1 MSEFGRSDSPLAAV
15 EEEQRLSSGKLVDPS
30 GMFQRRQQDVADRT
44 YSGSDTFDF
53 GSNPSS
59 PTKQFHDAT
68 DGDHTTPP
76 AEDYLT
82 GGQPHEEVAPMHNQD
97 PANGN
102 GAATMGPAL
111 PTSTAS
117 TPRLAPAPIII
128 TDPSSS
134 TAEHAAF
141 TPEPAEISTPVQQGR
156 RSVQF
161 ARNDTVLNDLQPPPP
176 LSQANS
182 HVRNSSWDARDTI
195 GKIRSST
202 FMAKLKELAVPGAY
216 TGHGSDALGV
226 ESTTSSPA
234 VTRQSTRVAGFRDFD
249 ENEGSDVDADAEETA
264 DEGPTGP
271 PAYPNGAPKVKKRRM
286 RRPRDIL
293 STPTTPKFPSQGGE
307 PDTPIQH
314 SRLNFMRRATVAD
327 ASDHRAGLS
336 EGEGRDRFD
345 RERSMFRT
353 GSWAL
358 NHVDTPDGGGSP
370 SRGRMGHFRRISAFG
385 GRGVGD
391 GGVSDGGA
399 MTPRISRPFFT
410 GERASTFGVQKW
422 QQVKRTLKAL
432 RKQKTEQID
441 YMKSAELMAELRAGA
456 PAVLMLA
463 SMIQR
468 DEHGNKRIPVLLEQ
482 LKLKIRDSQPVQEGD
497 SERHWLFTIDLEY
510 GSGPSRMT
518 WTVKRTIREILNMH
532 WKYKLTMK
540 NEKYLTN
547 QLNLGSRGPK
557 QPSFPLSAFP
567 YLRGVRGLEEEDET
581 APVAG
586 ECDTAGEATA
596 AEMTAAEGTATEGEG
611 RPRPRRKRSRMNV
624 LGGRRKSSG
633 LMDLN
638 GSNAD
643 LSQLDAAAARR
654 RYVERQQRMLQKYL
668 TEMVHWLIF
677 RPDSN
682 RLCRFL
688 ELSALG
694 VRLAAEG
701 SYHGKECYLH
711 IQSSKGLD
719 FRRVITPQR
728 VFSRHT
734 RKWFLVRQSYIVC
747 VESPENM
754 NIYDVFLVDPKFKI
768 ISKKSKLQQITSTHP
783 AEQEIDLTANR
794 MPDKHHTLK
803 IHTSERKVTLFSRNQ
818 HIVRQFEESITDML
832 KATPW
837 HIRNRFGSFA
847 PVRTGVHAQW
857 LVDGRDYMW
866 NVSRA
871 INMARDVIYI
881 HDWWLSPELYMR
893 RPACISQK
901 WRLDRLLQKKA
912 KEGVKIFIIIYRNV
926 EAAVPIDSEYTKFSL
941 LNLHPNIF
949 VQRSPNQLKKN
960 QFFFAHH
967 EKICIVDHDVAFVG
981 GIDLCFGRWDC
992 PQHPLA
998 DDKPTGFENT
1008 EDPKDAEHCQ
1018 LFPGKDYSNPRVQ
1031 DFFRLNMPYEE
1042 MYDRSRIPRMPWH
1055 DISMQVV
1062 GQPARDLT
1070 RHFVQRWNYVRRGRK
1085 PTRPTP
1091 FLLPPPDY
1099 KKEDLEALGLT
1110 GTCEMQILRSASTW
1124 SLGIDDTESSIQSAY
1139 VKMIEDSE
1147 HFVYI
1152 ENQFFITST
1161 ETLNNKMVN
1170 RIGDALVERAIRAH
1184 EKDEDWRAVILIPLM
1199 PGFQNEVNTQDG
1211 TSIRLILQC
1220 QYRSICRGEHSI
1232 QGRLKAAG
1240 IEMEDYI
1247 QFFSLR
1253 QWGKIGNNLL
1263 TTEQLYIH
1271 AKVIVVDDRVALIGS
1286 ANINERSMLGNR
1298 DSECAAI
1305 VRDTDMLWSTMAGK
1319 PYRVGRFAHTLR
1331 LRLMREHLGLDV
1343 DEILEEER
1351 QADQDSKEDFE
1362 SEMDRIYQE
1371 NYDDSEDDEPPL
1383 GASSRSSRFMAS
1395 RDDAV
1400 DPPPLMRRSSSYNH
1414 DVDLVEAYDGSRAPS
1429 SRRGRA
1435 KSVDNSPIVDR
1446 GVASENHRKEVAG
1459 FGPDN
1464 WKSAEEAGIDE
1475 GRDSVIVNGHEVL
1488 VHDILPEGRGTLDHP
1503 KISHSST
1510 KHSSRGTSAHDD
1522 GPSNS
1527 GMPTMPALDRRTTE
1541 QLGLP
1546 RANQL
1551 PTLPAVDDTDIG
1563 GPPARIDATGNVTN
1577 ELLQNPLA
1585 ADIKPARIDKDCMR
1599 DPLNPTFFEEVWCRA
1614 AENNTK
1620 LYRRVFRCMPDSEV
1634 SNWAEY
1640 KEYNAYFKRFKESMD
1655 GTRSSDEPDGHG
1667 KGADVPAKQASTGG
1681 GIGAPGP
1688 ATIAKVMAEKATG
1701 GAMKA
1706 GGTEGPTVAGHHL
1719 PHPFHGE
1726 KAALSDANL
1735 PDSKPAGGDEA
1746 VVDPEKRAFA
1756 EDDAETNTPDNNK
1769 NKNNSL
1775 EIPSK
1780 SLDKRRTTFSDPEKP
1795 PATADSGLTST
1806 TTAAPSS
1813 SVATPNTNN
1822 NSSSTS
1828 QPQQKRRRRAN
1839 TRGSRRG
1846 FSATDEVLGRQ
1857 EAEELMGLTQGTLV
1871 QFPYDWLVTE
1881 ELNGNWL
1888 FQVDQVAPLQI

>member
-1 MSEFGRSDSPLAAV
+1 
-15 EEEQRLSSGKLVDPS
+15 
-30 GMFQRRQQDVADRT
+30 
-44 YSGSDTFDF
+44 
-53 GSNPSS
+53 
-59 PTKQFHDAT
+59 
-68 DGDHTTPP
+68 
-76 AEDYLT
+76 
-82 GGQPHEEVAPMHNQD
+82 
-97 PANGN
+97 
-102 GAATMGPAL
+102 
-111 PTSTAS
+111 
-117 TPRLAPAPIII
+117 
-128 TDPSSS
+128 
-134 TAEHAAF
+134 
-141 TPEPAEISTPVQQGR
+141 
-156 RSVQF
+156 
-161 ARNDTVLNDLQPPPP
+161 
-176 LSQANS
+176 
-182 HVRNSSWDARDTI
+182 
-195 GKIRSST
+195 
-202 FMAKLKELAVPGAY
+202 
-216 TGHGSDALGV
+216 
-226 ESTTSSPA
+226 
-234 VTRQSTRVAGFRDFD
+234 
-249 ENEGSDVDADAEETA
+249 
-264 DEGPTGP
+264 
-271 PAYPNGAPKVKKRRM
+271 M

-293 STPTTPKFPSQGGE
+293 STPTTPRFASHGGD

-314 SRLNFMRRATVAD
+314 SRLNFIRRATIAD

-336 EGEGRDRFD
+336 EGEGRDQFD

-358 NHVDTPDGGGSP
+358 NHVDTPEGGESP
-370 SRGRMGHFRRISAFG
+370 SRARLGHFRRISAFG

-391 GGVSDGGA
+391 GGVSDNGA
-399 MTPRISRPFFT
+399 LTPRISRPFFT
-410 GERASTFGVQKW
+410 GERASTYGAQKW

-441 YMKSAELMAELRAGA
+441 YLKSAELMAELRAGA

-482 LKLKIRDSQPVQEGD
+482 LKLKIRDSEPVQGGD

-532 WKYKLTMK
+532 WKYKLTLK
-540 NEKYLTN
+540 NEKYLTS
-547 QLNLGSRGPK
+547 LGSNRPK

-567 YLRGVRGLEEEDET
+567 YLRGVRGLEDDEDEPPPPG
-581 APVAG
+581 AD
-586 ECDTAGEATA
+586 DTAGEATA

-611 RPRPRRKRSRMNV
+611 RPRPKKKRSRMNV

-633 LMDLN
+633 LLDLT

-643 LSQLDAAAARR
+643 LSQLDPAAARR
-654 RYVERQQRMLQKYL
+654 RYVERQQRMLEKYL

-719 FRRVITPQR
+719 FRRVLTPQR
-728 VFSRHT
+728 VFARHT

-754 NIYDVFLVDPKFKI
+754 NIYDVYLVDPKFKI
-768 ISKKSKLQQITSTHP
+768 ISKKSKLKQITSSN
-783 AEQEIDLTANR
+783 AEEEIDLTAN
-794 MPDKHHTLK
+794 PLPEKHHTLK
-803 IHTSERKVTLFSRNQ
+803 ILTSERKVTLFSRNQ
-818 HIVRQFEESITDML
+818 HIVRQFEESITEML

-992 PQHPLA
+992 PQHPVG

-1031 DFFRLNMPYEE
+1031 DFFRLNEPYEE

-1055 DISMQVV
+1055 DVSMQVV

-1099 KKEDLEALGLT
+1099 KKEDLDALGLT
-1110 GTCEMQILRSASTW
+1110 GTCEVQILRSACTW

-1139 VKMIEDSE
+1139 IKMIEESD

-1170 RIGDALVERAIRAH
+1170 RIGDALVERAMRAH
-1184 EKDEDWRAVILIPLM
+1184 ENDEDWRAVIVIPLM
-1199 PGFQNEVNTQDG
+1199 PGFQNEVNEQDG
-1211 TSIRLILQC
+1211 TSVRLILQC
-1220 QYRSICRGEHSI
+1220 QFRSICRGEHSI
-1232 QGRLKAAG
+1232 FGRLRAAG
-1240 IEMEDYI
+1240 FAPEDYI

-1305 VRDTDMLWSTMAGK
+1305 VRDTDMLWSTMGGK

-1351 QADQDSKEDFE
+1351 QADLDGKEDFE
-1362 SEMDRIYQE
+1362 SEMDRIYDE
-1371 NYDDSEDDEPPL
+1371 NDDSDDEHI
-1383 GASSRSSRFMAS
+1383 GDSSRSSRRS
-1395 RDDAV
+1395 RSRERR
-1400 DPPPLMRRSSSYNH
+1400 DPPPLSRRRSSFNR
-1414 DVDLVEAYDGSRAPS
+1414 DVDLIEAYDGRHSESRPS
-1429 SRRGRA
+1429 SLRRGRG
-1435 KSVDNSPIVDR
+1435 KSVDTPPDDR
-1446 GVASENHRKEVAG
+1446 GVSSEKHQKEVAG
-1459 FGPDN
+1459 YGPDH
-1464 WKSAEEAGIDE
+1464 WKSAEQHGLDE

-1488 VHDILPEGRGTLDHP
+1488 IHDILPEGRGTLDHP
-1503 KISHSST
+1503 KLTHTSPKPSST
-1510 KHSSRGTSAHDD
+1510 TASADE
-1522 GPSNS
+1522 GGGNS
-1527 GMPTMPALDRRTTE
+1527 GMPTMPAFNRRTTE

-1551 PTLPAVDDTDIG
+1551 PTLPPADDTDIG
-1563 GPPARIDATGNVTN
+1563 GPPMHIDPSGQPTYSH
-1577 ELLQNPLA
+1577 EQNPLT

-1599 DPLNPTFFEEVWCRA
+1599 DPLNTSFYDEVWCRA

-1620 LYRRVFRCMPDSEV
+1620 LYRRVFRCMPDNEV
-1634 SNWAEY
+1634 TNWAEY
-1640 KEYNAYFKRFKESMD
+1640 KEYKAYSQRFKESMD
-1655 GTRSSDEPDGHG
+1655 GTRSSDEPEQ
-1667 KGADVPAKQASTGG
+1667 KGADAPAKQASTGG

-1688 ATIAKVMAEKATG
+1688 AAVAKVLAEKATG
-1701 GAMKA
+1701 GTVRA
-1706 GGTEGPTVAGHHL
+1706 GDGEGPTIAGHHVHL
-1719 PHPFHGE
+1719 PHLLSE
-1726 KAALSDANL
+1726 KKVLSDANL
-1735 PDSKPAGGDEA
+1735 PDSKPAGGEEA
-1746 VVDPEKRAFA
+1746 IADPEKRAAAAAAA
-1756 EDDAETNTPDNNK
+1756 ESDMGETR
-1769 NKNNSL
+1769 
-1775 EIPSK
+1775 
-1780 SLDKRRTTFSDPEKP
+1780 LDVPGRAPKERRTTFSDPEKP
-1795 PATADSGLTST
+1795 PMTAESGVSS
-1806 TTAAPSS
+1806 TTAAGSS
-1813 SVATPNTNN
+1813 PPPPNNG
-1822 NSSSTS
+1822 SGEKQQAQQQA
-1828 QPQQKRRRRAN
+1828 QPQKRRRRA
-1839 TRGSRRG
+1839 TTKGSRRG

-1857 EAEELMGLTQGTLV
+1857 EAEELMNLTQGTLV
-1871 QFPYDWLVTE
+1871 QFPYDWLLTE
-1881 ELNGNWL
+1881 EMNGNWL
-1888 FQVDQVAPLQI
+1888 FQVDQVAPLQIYN